1 MRRRDSSR
9 TIKTTERFAT
19 HKTWAVTIDS
29 MDVTPKAF
37 RDVQFREKLR
47 GGYHPEDVDEFLEQA
62 AVGVEALI
70 ERLQQATE
78 RAQRAEQA
86 ASEANA
92 SDETLKRMLVLAQRT
107 VDQAVKEANDDAER
121 LLSKARGQADSLGS
135 ESRVQAEALVSDA
148 RAQAEALLSE
158 AREQAEEHLSDAE
171 ERGRSAYESHLAE
184 GRASVEMASSALQQA
199 QQEAEA
205 LRSWVDVNREQ
216 LLGVLRDAEGLIA
229 SATARVENAG
239 VLSEPPLGSPVAG
252 TPWQGQSA
260 DGTSSDAVPGDATE
274 APVLEAGLTPQVLE
288 DDEEPGPHLLE
299 GPTAREALPAP
310 PAGPADHEMEPVQG
324 AAEPGEAVAGAA
336 GVDASA
342 DSPAEGVPGE
352 DQSLAFDERAL
363 DSFFSEQDL
372 GDQRTTSRFRRR
384 Q

>member
-1 MRRRDSSR
+1 
-9 TIKTTERFAT
+9 
-19 HKTWAVTIDS
+19 

-62 AVGVEALI
+62 ALGVEALI

-135 ESRVQAEALVSDA
+135 DSRAQAEALVSGA
-148 RAQAEALLSE
+148 RAQAEALVSE
-158 AREQAEEHLSDAE
+158 ARAQAEGHLSDAE
-171 ERGRSAYESHLAE
+171 ERGRAAYESHLAE

-205 LRSWVDVNREQ
+205 LRSWVDVNREH
-216 LLGVLRDAEGLIA
+216 LLGVLRDAEGLVA
-229 SATARVENAG
+229 NAAAHVENAG
-239 VLSEPPLGSPVAG
+239 LLSEPPLVSSVAG

-260 DGTSSDAVPGDATE
+260 DGTRSDGVPGDATG
-274 APVLEAGLTPQVLE
+274 APVTEAGLSPQVVE
-288 DDEEPGPHLLE
+288 DDEEPGAHLLE
-299 GPTAREALPAP
+299 AAPAREALPAP
-310 PAGPADHEMEPVQG
+310 PAGPADQEVEPVQG
-324 AAEPGEAVAGAA
+324 AGEPAEAVAGAA
-336 GVDASA
+336 GADASA
-342 DSPAEGVPGE
+342 DTPAEAPSGE

>member
-1 MRRRDSSR
+1 
-9 TIKTTERFAT
+9 
-19 HKTWAVTIDS
+19 

-135 ESRVQAEALVSDA
+135 ESRAQAEALVSDA
-148 RAQAEALLSE
+148 RAQAEALVSDARAQAEALVSE
-158 AREQAEEHLSDAE
+158 AQAHADGLLSDAE
-171 ERGRSAYESHLAE
+171 QRGRAAYESHLSE

-205 LRSWVDVNREQ
+205 LRNWVDVNREH
-216 LLGVLRDAEGLIA
+216 LLGVLRDAEGLVA
-229 SATARVENAG
+229 DAAVRVENAG
-239 VLSEPPLGSPVAG
+239 LLGEPPLGSLVAG

-260 DGTSSDAVPGDATE
+260 DGTSSDAVAGDATE
-274 APVLEAGLTPQVLE
+274 APVPEAGLTSQVLE

-299 GPTAREALPAP
+299 GPPARDALPAP
-310 PAGPADHEMEPVQG
+310 PAGPADQEMEPVQG
-324 AAEPGEAVAGAA
+324 AAEPGEAVAGGA
-336 GVDASA
+336 GADASS
-342 DSPAEGVPGE
+342 DSPAEGVSGE

>member
-1 MRRRDSSR
+1 
-9 TIKTTERFAT
+9 
-19 HKTWAVTIDS
+19 

-62 AVGVEALI
+62 ALGVEALI
-70 ERLQQATE
+70 ERLQQATD

-86 ASEANA
+86 ASEASA

-135 ESRVQAEALVSDA
+135 ESRAQAEALVSDA
-148 RAQAEALLSE
+148 RAQAEALVSE
-158 AREQAEEHLSDAE
+158 ARAQAEGHLSDAE
-171 ERGRSAYESHLAE
+171 ERGRAAYESHLAE

-205 LRSWVDVNREQ
+205 LRSWVDVNREH
-216 LLGVLRDAEGLIA
+216 LLGVLRDAEGLVA
-229 SATARVENAG
+229 NAAVRVENAG
-239 VLSEPPLGSPVAG
+239 LLSDPPLVGPIAG
-252 TPWQGQSA
+252 TPWQGQFA
-260 DGTSSDAVPGDATE
+260 DGTSADAVPDDATE
-274 APVLEAGLTPQVLE
+274 APLPEAGLTAQVVE

-310 PAGPADHEMEPVQG
+310 PAGPADKDVEPVEG

-336 GVDASA
+336 VA
-342 DSPAEGVPGE
+342 DSSAEGPAEGPSGE

>member
-1 MRRRDSSR
+1 
-9 TIKTTERFAT
+9 
-19 HKTWAVTIDS
+19 

-135 ESRVQAEALVSDA
+135 ESRAQAEALLSDA
-148 RAQAEALLSE
+148 RAQAEALVSE
-158 AREQAEEHLSDAE
+158 AQAHAGGLLSDAE
-171 ERGRSAYESHLAE
+171 ERGRAAYESHLAE
-184 GRASVEMASSALQQA
+184 GRASVEMASSALEQA

-205 LRSWVDVNREQ
+205 LRNWVDVNREH
-216 LLGVLRDAEGLIA
+216 LLGVLRDAEGLVA
-229 SATARVENAG
+229 NAAVRVENAG
-239 VLSEPPLGSPVAG
+239 LLGEPPLGSPVAG
-252 TPWQGQSA
+252 
-260 DGTSSDAVPGDATE
+260 DVTE
-274 APVLEAGLTPQVLE
+274 APVPEAGLTPQVLE

-299 GPTAREALPAP
+299 GPPAREALPAP
-310 PAGPADHEMEPVQG
+310 PAGPADQETELVQG
-324 AAEPGEAVAGAA
+324 AAEAGETVARGAGA
-336 GVDASA
+336 DASA

>member
-1 MRRRDSSR
+1 
-9 TIKTTERFAT
+9 
-19 HKTWAVTIDS
+19 

-135 ESRVQAEALVSDA
+135 ESRAQAEAVLSDA
-148 RAQAEALLSE
+148 RAQAEALVSE
-158 AREQAEEHLSDAE
+158 ARANADGLLSDAE
-171 ERGRSAYESHLAE
+171 ERGRAAYENHLAE
-184 GRASVEMASSALQQA
+184 GRANIEMASSALQQA

-205 LRSWVDVNREQ
+205 LRNWVDVNREH
-216 LLGVLRDAEGLIA
+216 LLGVLRDAEGLVA
-229 SATARVENAG
+229 DAAGRVENVG
-239 VLSEPPLGSPVAG
+239 LLGEPPFGSPVAG

-260 DGTSSDAVPGDATE
+260 DGTSSDAVSGDATE
-274 APVLEAGLTPQVLE
+274 TPMPEAGLSPQVVE
-288 DDEEPGPHLLE
+288 DDEELGAHLLE
-299 GPTAREALPAP
+299 GPPAREALPAP
-310 PAGPADHEMEPVQG
+310 PAGPADQEIDPVQG
-324 AAEPGEAVAGAA
+324 GAEPGVAVAGGA
-336 GVDASA
+336 GAEASP
-342 DSPAEGVPGE
+342 DSPREGVSGE

>member
-1 MRRRDSSR
+1 
-9 TIKTTERFAT
+9 
-19 HKTWAVTIDS
+19 

-62 AVGVEALI
+62 ALGVEVLI
-70 ERLQQATE
+70 DRLQQATE
-78 RAQRAEQA
+78 RAQRAEQS

-121 LLSKARGQADSLGS
+121 LLSKARSQADSLGS
-135 ESRVQAEALVSDA
+135 ESRAQAESLLSDA
-148 RAQAEALLSE
+148 RAQAEALVSE
-158 AREQAEEHLSDAE
+158 ARAHAEGLLSDAE
-171 ERGRSAYESHLAE
+171 ERGRAAYEDHLAE
-184 GRASVEMASSALQQA
+184 GRASVELASSALQQA

-205 LRSWVDVNREQ
+205 LRGWVDMNRAH
-216 LLGVLRDAEGLIA
+216 LLGVLRDAEGLVA
-229 SATARVENAG
+229 NAAVRIEHAG
-239 VLSEPPLGSPVAG
+239 LLSEPPLANPFAG
-252 TPWQGQSA
+252 DPWQGQAGGSTA
-260 DGTSSDAVPGDATE
+260 QDAPGDAAAAE
-274 APVLEAGLTPQVLE
+274 ATDVGLSPQVSE

-299 GPTAREALPAP
+299 GPLAREALPAP
-310 PAGPADHEMEPVQG
+310 PAGPADQEAELVQG
-324 AAEPGEAVAGAA
+324 AGDPGEVSLGAGGADA
-336 GVDASA
+336 PVDA
-342 DSPAEGVPGE
+342 PAEGSVGA